1 MSLSGV
7 WRDLAGQEKV
17 VDILKRAV
25 AGETHAMTHAWLFT
39 GPPGSG
45 RSNAAKAFAAALQC
59 DRGGCHE
66 CQQCRT
72 TLAGS
77 HPDVTLVSTDALSI
91 KVAEIRELITRA
103 GMSPTIGKY
112 QIIIVEDADR
122 MTEQGANAL
131 LKSLEEPT
139 PKTVWMLCAPAAR
152 DVVVTI
158 ASRCRQV
165 DLVVP
170 SQAAIIELIKYR
182 DQAPEA
188 LAAYAARVSQ
198 GHIGRARAL
207 ATVEAVRERR
217 NEILR
222 LPSQLKEPGDA
233 FLAAA
238 KLVAAAEAEAKDI
251 SAEMDLKEREELQEF
266 MALKGKKTK
275 SITATM
281 KQLEE
286 KQKVRAT
293 RLKRDS
299 LDRVLT
305 DLSSYFRD
313 VLVLQTAA
321 NNPIIN
327 VEQRADLE
335 ARAAVEKPER
345 TIANLDAI
353 LACRKAIMSNV
364 SPMLAVEALLL
375 QLRIVDS

>member
-17 VDILKRAV
+17 VEILKRAV

-170 SQAAIIELIKYR
+170 SQTAIIELIKYR

-275 SITATM
+275 SITAAM

-286 KQKVRAT
+286 KQKARAT

-313 VLVLQTAA
+313 VLVLQTAT

-335 ARAAVEKPER
+335 TRAAVEKPEQ

-353 LACRKAIMSNV
+353 LSCRDAIMRNV
-364 SPMLAVEALLL
+364 APTLAVEALLL
-375 QLRIVDS
+375 KLRIVD